1 MISFRSIAGVFA
13 VSVMLAGAVYA
24 ASTKTPD
31 VSDAL
36 KQWEAAV
43 ESRNIDKVVSYYD
56 KKAIMF
62 PAFAIKPLTT
72 RAQLTEYYRKV
83 TSNPDVKVEITET
96 HPRQFGNVALNSGL
110 YTLSYTQEGESIVI
124 PSRFSFTY
132 ILSGGKWVIVDHH
145 SSKVPLEKQKQ

>member
-1 MISFRSIAGVFA
+1 MKLVHKIIFAMFLFSTPVFA
-13 VSVMLAGAVYA
+13 AD
-24 ASTKTPD
+24 TPK
-31 VSDAL
+31 VEDAI
-36 KQWEAAV
+36 KGWKAAV
-43 ESRNIDKVVSYYD
+43 ESRNIDKIVSFYD

-72 RAQLTEYYRKV
+72 RAQLTEYYKKV
-83 TSNPDVKVEITET
+83 TANPDVKVEITET

-132 ILSGGKWVIVDHH
+132 ILKDGKWVIVDHH
-145 SSKVPLEKQKQ
+145 SSKVPLEQKH